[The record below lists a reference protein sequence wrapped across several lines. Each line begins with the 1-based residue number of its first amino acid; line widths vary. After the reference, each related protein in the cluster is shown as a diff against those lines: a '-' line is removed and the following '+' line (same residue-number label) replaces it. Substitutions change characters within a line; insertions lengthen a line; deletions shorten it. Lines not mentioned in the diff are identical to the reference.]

1 MKKALMDFN
10 GAVADIV
17 DPGEEY
23 VLFLGRGCSQMWV
36 NAPDDITKDWTLEWS
51 PSANDA
57 IWVKRTDAYSD
68 PGTIRKVAYGEVGEQ
83 LDMLYKDLA
92 AGKALDAGDALW
104 FNHIKAIKEN
114 TTSPSSVAEPM
125 DPTMTDDEIAD
136 FMGDAAEPAT
146 TRPAKR
152 ATIDAPIWERFSG
165 WGRTYDELGT

>member
-10 GAVADIV
+10 GVVADIV

-68 PGTIRKVAYGEVGEQ
+68 PGTIRRVAYGEVGEQ
-83 LDMLYKDLA
+83 LDMLYQDLA
-92 AGKALDAGDALW
+92 AGKALDAGDAD
-104 FNHIKAIKEN
+104 KGAAK
-114 TTSPSSVAEPM
+114 
-125 DPTMTDDEIAD
+125 
-136 FMGDAAEPAT
+136 DAAAV
-146 TRPAKR
+146 AKDQEEGVYFVF
-152 ATIDAPIWERFSG
+152 ASLFFYIYVLTRFSISS
-165 WGRTYDELGT
+165 